1 MLHAAAASWWF
12 YSLLSFYCGGVR
24 VCVMSNGEYGAGEP
38 GGPAW
43 RQDSRST
50 GCQTAPPLPPH
61 SRLLVAG
68 RSFTTAQTWCACKR
82 WTTSLSSNRP
92 CCVTGE
98 GRRFIDARHGNELPP
113 GAAAAHRTLPA
124 DSQARSGADVPWLVP
139 LPATK
144 PAGMRESTPV
154 AQATAKMGWPP
165 SGEWTGC
172 VWVRRAAALRSRLT
186 ACALLHT

>member
-1 MLHAAAASWWF
+1 VLGSLAALPGAQIPAQPPVKWLLP
-12 YSLLSFYCGGVR
+12 SL
-24 VCVMSNGEYGAGEP
+24 P
-38 GGPAW
+38 I
-43 RQDSRST
+43 
-50 GCQTAPPLPPH
+50 H
-61 SRLLVAG
+61 RLLVAG

-92 CCVTGE
+92 CCATGE
-98 GRRFIDARHGNELPP
+98 GRRFIDARDGNELSP
-113 GAAAAHRTLPA
+113 GAAAVHRTLPA
-124 DSQARSGADVPWLVP
+124 DSQARSGCDVPWLVP

-165 SGEWTGC
+165 SGERRGC

-186 ACALLHT
+186 ACALLHREYPHPSLASGCALLARG